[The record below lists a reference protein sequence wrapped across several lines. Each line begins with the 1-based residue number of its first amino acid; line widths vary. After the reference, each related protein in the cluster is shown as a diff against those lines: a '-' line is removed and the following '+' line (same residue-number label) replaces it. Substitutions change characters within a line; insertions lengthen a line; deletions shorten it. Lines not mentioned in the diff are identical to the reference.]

1 MNLKS
6 PKQIQ
11 THVKDRTRDII
22 EEICFKAK
30 CLTCS
35 KKPDDNVNYLV
46 GYWNDNIP
54 SALQDGPQ
62 CGMVALWMAGH
73 RFESSPPSVRDIQS
87 YAINY
92 GFSKKGEMFSAKNI
106 AILAEKTIPSLKA
119 EVLPFDSN
127 FSLQFFL
134 EEIIDN
140 KSLFLIPY
148 DSDYNNY
155 PCLKDGLKAHWAV
168 IFGVLFIDHSQSPPF
183 PKIFSLTSSA
193 DVMYK
198 VPKDINSNELLTM
211 YQKIST
217 NSFYL
222 IGRQS
227 KSKWIMLFDVLS
239 LFKSNCN
246 LKEYG
251 KSSIEYVLPPEGMQN
266 TLANK
271 IVCLR
276 SRNL

>member
-1 MNLKS
+1 MLN
-6 PKQIQ
+6 
-11 THVKDRTRDII
+11 
-22 EEICFKAK
+22 EFEI
-30 CLTCS
+30 S
-35 KKPDDNVNYLV
+35 KTDSNPY
-46 GYWNDNIP
+46 
-54 SALQDGPQ
+54 GPQ

-227 KSKWIMLFDVLS
+227 KKQMDHAI
-239 LFKSNCN
+239 
-246 LKEYG
+246 
-251 KSSIEYVLPPEGMQN
+251 
-266 TLANK
+266 
-271 IVCLR
+271 
-276 SRNL
+276 